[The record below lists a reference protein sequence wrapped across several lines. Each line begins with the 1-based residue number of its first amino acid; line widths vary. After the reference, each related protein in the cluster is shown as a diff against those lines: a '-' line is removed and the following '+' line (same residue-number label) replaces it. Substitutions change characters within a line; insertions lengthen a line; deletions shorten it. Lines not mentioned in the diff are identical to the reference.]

1 MKMDKRTKQL
11 IDRVRLLAFE
21 ELRQEVKWAPWTID
35 NLLIVERAID
45 KLTAK
50 AADDRYMSLE

>member
-21 ELRQEVKWAPWTID
+21 ELRQEVKWADWPIGS
-35 NLLIVERAID
+35 LMIVEQAID
-45 KLTAK
+45 KLTMK
-50 AADDRYMSLE
+50 TADNRYMSLE